1 MRTFLKGN
9 DAVVSGALYAGC
21 RAFFGYPITPAS
33 EIAHGAMKAFPEAG
47 ALAIQAESEVAAI
60 NMLYGAGACG
70 IPGMTATSGPGL
82 SLMQEGI
89 SYMAAAR
96 LPGVIVDIMRSG
108 PGLGNI
114 APEQSD
120 YFVATHGGGHGHY
133 HCPVF
138 APASVEEMFSMT
150 YDAFQAAFQYQTPA
164 FVLADAFIGQ
174 MMETLHIPDTLL
186 DAAQAPDVRW
196 PLPHAIRCDEITAGN
211 IVSSLELCPP
221 KLQAKND
228 IRFAC
233 YDEMQQQLPQAE
245 IDVQTDAQ
253 TLVIAFGICAR
264 MARDAVQKAR
274 QDGHRITFFRPKTL
288 WPFPQEAL
296 QTCAQNA
303 KRIIVAE
310 CNRGMMRLD
319 VERMLKHSNI
329 LGCHADGGVL
339 PDIDAFLT
347 DCLGSDSSKI

>member
-9 DAVVSGALYAGC
+9 DAIVSGALHAGC

-70 IPGMTATSGPGL
+70 VAGMTATSGPGL

-114 APEQSD
+114 APEQGD
-120 YFVATHGGGHGHY
+120 YFVATKGGGHGHY

-138 APASVEEMFSMT
+138 APANVEEMFNMT
-150 YDAFQAAFQYQTPA
+150 RMAFDAAFQFRTPA

-174 MMETLHIPDTLL
+174 MMETLNVPDNLSPTEQT
-186 DAAQAPDVRW
+186 AAQRW
-196 PLPHAIRCDEITAGN
+196 PLPNAVDGTPKTAGH
-211 IVSSLELCPP
+211 IVSSLELSAE
-221 KLQAKND
+221 KLQANND
-228 IRFAC
+228 QRFAD
-233 YDEMQQQLPQAE
+233 YEIMKQTLPMAE
-245 IDVQTDAQ
+245 IDAQNDAD
-253 TLVIAFGICAR
+253 TVVVAFGICAR
-264 MARDAVQKAR
+264 MAHDAVQQAR
-274 QDGHRITFFRPKTL
+274 RQNRRITMFRPQTL
-288 WPFPQEAL
+288 WPFPEQAFL
-296 QTCAQNA
+296 NCAQNA
-303 KRIIVAE
+303 QKIIVIE
-310 CNRGMMRLD
+310 CNRGMMRTD
-319 VERMLKHSNI
+319 IERLAGRERVT
-329 LGCHADGGVL
+329 GCHSDGGML
-339 PDIDAFLT
+339 PEIGPL
-347 DCLGSDSSKI
+347 